1 MGLDDIRKKII
12 ADAEAKKAEALK
24 AAQKQ
29 ADAVIAGGEKEASEY
44 SAEYDKA
51 SRNIAENIERGLVI
65 DARRTLSNG
74 ILAKKR
80 ERIGLVYKKAMADFL
95 KSAEYPKLLQE
106 LVVKSLQSKKEQVIV
121 SKGDKALDDAW
132 LASVNK
138 AASAQLT
145 FAKENGAFSG
155 GVILR
160 DGETYVNITADVL
173 FGLIR
178 EKTEK
183 PVADIL
189 FGA

>member
-1 MGLDDIRKKII
+1 MGLEDIKKKII

-29 ADAVIAGGEKEASEY
+29 ADALSSAGEKEAAAY
-44 SAEYDKA
+44 STEHDRA
-51 SRNIAENIERGLVI
+51 SKNLAENIERGLVI
-65 DARRTLSNG
+65 DARRTLANG

-80 ERIGLVYKKAMADFL
+80 ARIDLVYEKAKAEFV
-95 KSAEYPKLLQE
+95 KSPEYPKILQE
-106 LVVKSLQSKKEQVIV
+106 LVVKSVQSKKEQVILG
-121 SKGDKALDDAW
+121 KGEKVLNDAW

-138 AASAQLT
+138 AASAQLA
-145 FAKENGAFSG
+145 FAKESGAFEG
-155 GVILR
+155 GLILR